1 MDYCYSAVENKKLL
15 DCIERISVH
24 SSNMILKVQG
34 GKIAVK
40 ENMLS
45 HFKENLKRQ
54 GFVLDE

>member
-1 MDYCYSAVENKKLL
+1 
-15 DCIERISVH
+15 
-24 SSNMILKVQG
+24 MILKVQG